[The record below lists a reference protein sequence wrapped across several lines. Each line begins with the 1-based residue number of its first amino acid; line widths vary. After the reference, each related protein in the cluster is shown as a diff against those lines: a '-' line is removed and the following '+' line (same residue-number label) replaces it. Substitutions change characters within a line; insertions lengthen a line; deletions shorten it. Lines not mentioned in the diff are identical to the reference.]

1 MYLLGGL
8 IAYIYWCEKSSSR
21 NITATAPLLEKVLDH
36 PSEIQFFFPLY
47 VTFLYFSGCLQQY
60 IGANV
65 QAENPKEVR
74 LGALRRYL
82 RKFFTE
88 AARQGK
94 RGHSTTKKGENKS
107 N

>member
-1 MYLLGGL
+1 MRIFIGVKKVAQEISQLMLLYLKK
-8 IAYIYWCEKSSSR
+8 YWIIPLKSS
-21 NITATAPLLEKVLDH
+21 
-36 PSEIQFFFPLY
+36 FFFPLY